1 MSNAEEA
8 TLRHGTAPS
17 GTEEEVHEGMEEEIK
32 KEIYLEPDDEFLGF
46 TTNPEIDGAEYIE
59 NIDDASRPEWV
70 KASIPVSELIRDRIY
85 LTGFEIE
92 KHWSENIANLIE
104 TEFVTGERTCLFF
117 YMNRKNELHMEY
129 DVPRHWYAELN
140 YFIQVPNPQGV
151 PISSD
156 NFDLRIQYGS
166 IVGRGIESLLRIM
179 STIFAPAFFANKS
192 WPDSIKNDF
201 ALQLQR
207 FMSALTDAR
216 WKLENKTVLY
226 MPNENFDTP
235 AEVAAKNKDLVNR
248 FEMIV
253 IHWTRQI
260 KAVLNSQNTTDELEG
275 TGPLD
280 EIEFWRNRCEDLTG
294 ISRQLDKPQ
303 VKHITDILTAAK
315 SSYVAAFI
323 RLSDEIKFN
332 TQQAQSNLKFLNTL
346 KEMCHQLTE
355 SSPSEIPPKLPRLI
369 NGIRM
374 IWVNSQHYNTKEIIT
389 GMFRK
394 LSNEI
399 INRCCSVISLDNI
412 FEGKVISSSNNL
424 QHCIDCCEQYKAIYD
439 KLQQMHSR
447 HSPKPWDAQKSS
459 IFAQVDA
466 FIQRCRD
473 LLEICECQKNF
484 GRYEEGNKTTM
495 PIFQGAR
502 GPELEILL
510 NTIEQM
516 FGKLMRS
523 LYEKRACIL
532 DVKATSWHDDY
543 NRFRVGIKDLEVM
556 MQNAINTAF
565 ETVTNIQQGVE
576 ILDVFA
582 HLQTREA
589 IRRTIDNKTHELV
602 ARFGDCLNLVKKEM
616 TQRIFAGLPL
626 PYEPHYS
633 GQGLHWRFLKRRL
646 EKAMSNLDQAFFLP
660 LNAAGINDHRQQFS
674 QTLAALED
682 LTRKTFLEFQTTIDP
697 DPLKALETSVLIR
710 SATQSGLIEPN
721 FSPSVLKLLNE
732 LHYWVRLGVE
742 IPPTAAEAFRR
753 RLELRYLIE
762 VILLVVRDYN
772 RIMNSLN
779 TEERAL
785 FRERIKIL
793 DKKIAPGFTKLRWT
807 VKGLVDMFV
816 NEVRLQAAKLQ
827 GKVDDYKAVND
838 DIKEN
843 CEQIA
848 QTLLIRLEP
857 NRVYENTE
865 FDDCQCAHREI
876 TKTKLLELHDGIV
889 QKMREVKE
897 TFVSESADIQMYWG
911 RYTERMDRYCE
922 EAFRLNVKFS
932 LSELQRAI
940 NGDGRNDPNPLF
952 KVSLNLDNDI
962 LVFLPTL
969 PQLTNVVASL
979 GSKFSEIISVVPR
992 LPDLLTRTK
1001 STKVSISDA
1010 ITNDEEINKI
1020 QVSIKRGMQEISSAV
1035 QEPLSYWDQ
1044 FREIWEL
1051 PKDDFIQRY
1060 RQLNPHVSS
1069 IDADIARYTE
1079 VTNKVQ
1085 DAETMV
1091 TTRFL
1096 QLDFSLLKNAIAAH
1110 CRDWQQRLTNLLLD
1124 MTTDSL
1130 NGVYTY
1136 IATVSEKISKPP
1148 QNLDELS
1155 ESIQL
1160 LERILTE
1167 QHEIQAKFG
1176 PLEEQFAILDKC
1188 EVTYTDEVANRRAN
1202 LANDWMQFQSALVA
1216 AEQMI
1221 KKSKEKFKTGL
1232 LSDSEDFKRSVANLL
1247 AELQA
1252 TGPYSADLPPQI
1264 GLDSVARF
1272 RDQLNILK
1280 ARELELRH
1288 GLNLF
1293 KIEQPP
1299 CKEIAV
1305 IDKVSASGSA
1315 YVCTDLHIF

>member
-1 MSNAEEA
+1 MSNVEET
-8 TLRHGTAPS
+8 TLRRGTARS
-17 GTEEEVHEGMEEEIK
+17 GTEEEVHEGMEEETK

-46 TTNPEIDGAEYIE
+46 TTNPEVDGAENIE
-59 NIDDASRPEWV
+59 NIDDAPQPEWI

-85 LTGFEIE
+85 LTGFEVE
-92 KHWSENIANLIE
+92 KHWSENIANLID
-104 TEFVTGERTCLFF
+104 TAFVTGEQTCLFF
-117 YMNRKNELHMEY
+117 YINRKNELRMEY

-140 YFIQVPNPQGV
+140 YFIQVPDPQGV

-166 IVGRGIESLLRIM
+166 IVGKGIESLLRIM
-179 STIFAPAFFANKS
+179 STIFAPAFFANKT

-226 MPNENFDTP
+226 MPNENFDIP

-303 VKHITDILTAAK
+303 IKHIRDILTAAK

-346 KEMCHQLTE
+346 KEMCHQLAE

-369 NGIRM
+369 SGIRM

-399 INRCCSVISLDNI
+399 INRAVFFII
-412 FEGKVISSSNNL
+412 
-424 QHCIDCCEQYKAIYD
+424 
-439 KLQQMHSR
+439 
-447 HSPKPWDAQKSS
+447 
-459 IFAQVDA
+459 QVL
-466 FIQRCRD
+466 FSKQ
-473 LLEICECQKNF
+473 ICECQKNF

-510 NTIEQM
+510 KTIEQM
-516 FGKLMRS
+516 FGKLMRN
-523 LYEKRACIL
+523 LYDKRASIL

-565 ETVTNIQQGVE
+565 ESVTNIQQGVE

-582 HLQTREA
+582 HLQTRET

-602 ARFGDCLNLVKKEM
+602 ARFADCLNLVKKEM
-616 TQRIFAGLPL
+616 TQRIYAGLPL

-633 GQGLHWRFLKRRL
+633 GQGLYWRFLKRRL
-646 EKAMSNLDQAFFLP
+646 EKAMSLMGIDNYCLGIFCLPVYLYQNLDQAFFLP
-660 LNAAGINDHRQQFS
+660 LNAAGINEHRQQCS
-674 QTLAALED
+674 HTLAAIED
-682 LTRKTFLEFQTTIDP
+682 LTRKTFLEFQATSDP
-697 DPLKALETSVLIR
+697 DPLKALETPVLIR
-710 SATQSGLIEPN
+710 SATHNGLIEPN
-721 FSPSVLKLLNE
+721 FCPSILKLLNE

-742 IPPTAAEAFRR
+742 IPPVAAEAFRR
-753 RLELRYLIE
+753 RPELRYLIE
-762 VILLVVRDYN
+762 VILLVARDYN

-779 TEERAL
+779 AEERAL

-827 GKVDDYKAVND
+827 GKVDDYKATND

-848 QTLLIRLEP
+848 QTLLIRLDA

-865 FDDCQCAHREI
+865 FDDCQCAHRQI
-876 TKTKLLELHDGIV
+876 TKAKLLELHDGIV

-911 RYTERMDRYCE
+911 RYAERMDRYCE

-1001 STKVSISDA
+1001 STKV
-1010 ITNDEEINKI
+1010 
-1020 QVSIKRGMQEISSAV
+1020 V
-1035 QEPLSYWDQ
+1035 
-1044 FREIWEL
+1044 
-1051 PKDDFIQRY
+1051 
-1060 RQLNPHVSS
+1060 
-1069 IDADIARYTE
+1069 
-1079 VTNKVQ
+1079 
-1085 DAETMV
+1085 
-1091 TTRFL
+1091 
-1096 QLDFSLLKNAIAAH
+1096 
-1110 CRDWQQRLTNLLLD
+1110 
-1124 MTTDSL
+1124 
-1130 NGVYTY
+1130 
-1136 IATVSEKISKPP
+1136 
-1148 QNLDELS
+1148 
-1155 ESIQL
+1155 
-1160 LERILTE
+1160 RI
-1167 QHEIQAKFG
+1167 I
-1176 PLEEQFAILDKC
+1176 
-1188 EVTYTDEVANRRAN
+1188 
-1202 LANDWMQFQSALVA
+1202 
-1216 AEQMI
+1216 
-1221 KKSKEKFKTGL
+1221 
-1232 LSDSEDFKRSVANLL
+1232 
-1247 AELQA
+1247 
-1252 TGPYSADLPPQI
+1252 
-1264 GLDSVARF
+1264 
-1272 RDQLNILK
+1272 
-1280 ARELELRH
+1280 
-1288 GLNLF
+1288 
-1293 KIEQPP
+1293 
-1299 CKEIAV
+1299 
-1305 IDKVSASGSA
+1305 
-1315 YVCTDLHIF
+1315 